1 MFISDYLLVLI
12 KLLLFF
18 VAIDIFCPINIHVK
32 QDSHALPL
40 LTYEHFHRNVADAV
54 WFKFLHLY
62 NTPVKTPSLGKKT
75 NGLWHLHM

>member
-54 WFKFLHLY
+54 
-62 NTPVKTPSLGKKT
+62 
-75 NGLWHLHM
+75 